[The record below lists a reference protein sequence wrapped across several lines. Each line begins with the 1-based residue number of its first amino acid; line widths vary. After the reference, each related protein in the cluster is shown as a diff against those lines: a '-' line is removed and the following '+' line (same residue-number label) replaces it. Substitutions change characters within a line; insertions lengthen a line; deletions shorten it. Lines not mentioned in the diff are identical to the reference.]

1 MHNAFQHG
9 ELIEKVNMDLL
20 SKLILDDNFLKGNV
34 DISWFPVSG
43 FKVNFLIS
51 RFLIFLYNYFS
62 KLVFYYI
69 IEIHCAALQ
78 VKS

>member
-34 DISWFPVSG
+34 DISWFPV
-43 FKVNFLIS
+43 
-51 RFLIFLYNYFS
+51 
-62 KLVFYYI
+62 
-69 IEIHCAALQ
+69 
-78 VKS
+78 

>member
-34 DISWFPVSG
+34 DIS
-43 FKVNFLIS
+43 
-51 RFLIFLYNYFS
+51 
-62 KLVFYYI
+62 
-69 IEIHCAALQ
+69 
-78 VKS
+78 